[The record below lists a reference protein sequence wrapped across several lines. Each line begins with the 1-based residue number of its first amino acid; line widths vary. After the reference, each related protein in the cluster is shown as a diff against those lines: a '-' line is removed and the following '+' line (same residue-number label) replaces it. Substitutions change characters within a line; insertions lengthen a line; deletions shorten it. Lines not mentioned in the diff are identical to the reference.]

1 MEKRKELSKLIAQFK
16 TAMLVT
22 RDHDG
27 GDGAPAGSRLR
38 ARPMA
43 IADVEDTS
51 LLRFVSSID
60 SDKVDELVVDPRVM
74 VTMQS
79 SSAYITIDGTATIS
93 KERSKLQRVWGPAL
107 DAWFEEGVDD
117 PRATLIEVR
126 GESAEFWEMNAPSKL
141 RYLFEVAKA
150 SLGDTSVNPDA
161 AGKHG
166 QVDL

>member
-1 MEKRKELSKLIAQFK
+1 MDERKELSKLISQFK

-22 RDHDG
+22 RDHTG
-27 GDGAPAGSRLR
+27 AGGAPSQSHLR

-43 IADVEDTS
+43 IADVEDIA
-51 LLRFVSSID
+51 LLRFVTNID
-60 SDKVDELVVDPRVM
+60 SGKIQELVADPRVM

-79 SSAYITIDGTATIS
+79 SSAYITIDGVAQVS
-93 KERSKLQRVWGPAL
+93 KERSKLEKVWSPAL
-107 DAWFEEGVDD
+107 DAWFEEGLDD

-126 GESAEFWEMNAPSKL
+126 GESAEFWEMNAGAKV
-141 RYLFEVAKA
+141 RYLFEAAKA
-150 SLGDTSVNPDA
+150 RLGDGRVDADA